1 MPIYKVNVKWGKEK
15 FEDVELN
22 TEESPVLFKAQL
34 FALSGV
40 QPDRQKVMMK
50 GAVLKDDSWG
60 KFKLKDGAS
69 ILMMGSADALPQEPV
84 QQTVFVEDMTEEQL
98 ASALDLPAGLT
109 NLGNTCYMN
118 ATLQCLRSVPELKDS
133 LQQFQGGLTSGDAME
148 PAQSITV
155 AMRNLFKEMSKT
167 SASIPPIV
175 MLQVLHIAFPHFS
188 QKSEHGGFQQQD
200 ANECWTQVVR
210 LLQQKLPGESMP
222 ATLDQAQAAAGKS
235 FIDQYFGIE
244 MASTLKCIEAP
255 EEEETKSSETLYQLS
270 CFISQDVKY
279 MHTGLVS
286 RMKEHIEKNSPS
298 LNRNSQYL
306 KESKISR
313 LPGYLTIQFVRF
325 YYKEKEAVN
334 AKILKDVKYSL
345 ALDVFDLC
353 TPELQK
359 KLTPVR
365 EKFQEIE
372 DKKVE
377 EEQKAKESAKK
388 KDDGDGGKEKKST
401 EPEPMEVDK
410 KKSTKI
416 EPFSFPDDIGSNNSG
431 YYELQ
436 AVLTHQGR
444 SSSSGHYVGW
454 IKRKADEWFKCDDD
468 NISMVSSEDILRLSG
483 GGDWHCAY
491 VLIYGPRRLELEV
504 ED

>member
-1 MPIYKVNVKWGKEK
+1 MPVYKVNVKWGKEK
-15 FEDVELN
+15 FDKVELN
-22 TEESPVLFKAQL
+22 TDEPPMVFKAQL

-50 GAVLKDDSWG
+50 GAVLKDDSWD
-60 KFKLKDGAS
+60 KFKLKDGANF
-69 ILMMGSADALPQEPV
+69 LMMGSADELPKEPA
-84 QQTVFVEDMTEEQL
+84 QQTVFMEDMSEDQL
-98 ASALDLPAGLT
+98 ASALDLPAGLN

-118 ATLQCLRSVPELKDS
+118 ATLQCLKSVPELKEA
-133 LQQFQGGLTSGDAME
+133 LKKYPGTMT
-148 PAQSITV
+148 PAGMVMPAESITV
-155 AMRNLFKEMSKT
+155 AMRDLFETMNKT
-167 SASIPPIV
+167 SSGIPPII
-175 MLQVLHIAFPHFS
+175 MLQVLHLAFPHFAE
-188 QKSEHGGFQQQD
+188 KSEQGVFQQQD

-210 LLQQKLPGESMP
+210 MLQQKVPGEP
-222 ATLDQAQAAAGKS
+222 GKS
-235 FIDQYFGIE
+235 QASGDEAEVGKGFIDQYFGIE
-244 MASTLKCIEAP
+244 MESVLKCVEAEDEP
-255 EEEETKSSETLYQLS
+255 ETKSSETLYQLS

-298 LNRNSQYL
+298 LERNAQYL

-334 AKILKDVKYSL
+334 AKILKDVKFP
-345 ALDVFDLC
+345 ANLDVFDLC
-353 TPELQK
+353 TQELQK

-365 EKFQEIE
+365 EKFKEID

-377 EEQKAKESAKK
+377 EEQKAKELAKETGK
-388 KDDGDGGKEKKST
+388 QTASKPEAMSVESKDENT
-401 EPEPMEVDK
+401 QL
-410 KKSTKI
+410 
-416 EPFSFPDDIGSNNSG
+416 EPFSFEDDIGSNNSG

-444 SSSSGHYVGW
+444 SSSSGHYVAW
-454 IKRKADEWFKCDDD
+454 IKRKGDEWFKCDDD
-468 NISMVSSEDILRLSG
+468 KISMVTLEDILRLSG

-491 VLIYGPRRLELEV
+491 VLIYGPKRLEKQLE
-504 ED
+504 ESA